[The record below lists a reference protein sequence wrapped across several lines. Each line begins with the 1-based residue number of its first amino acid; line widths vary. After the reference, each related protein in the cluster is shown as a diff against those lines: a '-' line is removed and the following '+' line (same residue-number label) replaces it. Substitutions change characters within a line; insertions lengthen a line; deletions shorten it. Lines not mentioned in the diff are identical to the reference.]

1 MKSKAIVN
9 GVQNAPHRALFNAL
23 GYTKE
28 EMSRPLV
35 GIVCSQN
42 DIVPG
47 HMELDRIAEAVKM
60 GVAMAGGTP
69 FVFPAIAVCDGI
81 AMGHQ
86 GMKYSLVT
94 RDLIA
99 DSFYRR

>member
-1 MKSKAIVN
+1 MKSEAIVN

-60 GVAMAGGTP
+60 GVGDGGRY
-69 FVFPAIAVCDGI
+69 AVRLPGPSQCATGLQWDI
-81 AMGHQ
+81 
-86 GMKYSLVT
+86 
-94 RDLIA
+94 RE
-99 DSFYRR
+99 